1 MKLRSVAIR
10 IDREGFALNPTSC
23 NPMSA
28 NSTISGLNG
37 ATASPSGRFQVGGC
51 QALRFKPR
59 LTLRVIGKT
68 NRNSKPRLKAVLT
81 SRPGEANIRRAQ
93 VNLPRSEFL
102 EQSHIKTI
110 CSRVQFA
117 QGDGNGSACP
127 KGSIYGR
134 AKAWTPLLAEPLEGP
149 VYLRSS
155 SHKLP
160 DLVAALNGQID
171 IALDGKIDSGK
182 NHGIRNTFEVV
193 PDAPV
198 SRFVLEMSG
207 GKKGLLVNSENL
219 CSPKARRDA
228 IVRLTGQN
236 GKVHSFKPPVA
247 NQCKKGKKPRG
258 RNGKR

>member
-1 MKLRSVAIR
+1 M
-10 IDREGFALNPTSC
+10 
-23 NPMSA
+23 
-28 NSTISGLNG
+28 
-37 ATASPSGRFQVGGC
+37 
-51 QALRFKPR
+51 
-59 LTLRVIGKT
+59 
-68 NRNSKPRLKAVLT
+68 
-81 SRPGEANIRRAQ
+81 
-93 VNLPRSEFL
+93 
-102 EQSHIKTI
+102 
-110 CSRVQFA
+110 
-117 QGDGNGSACP
+117 
-127 KGSIYGR
+127 
-134 AKAWTPLLAEPLEGP
+134 
-149 VYLRSS
+149 
-155 SHKLP
+155 
-160 DLVAALNGQID
+160 AALNGQID